1 MSEIHLKKH
10 QIDQKSSFRK
20 WVGFP
25 ARSPVPARGA
35 RGTIVSAT
43 GSGKTIMAAASALE
57 CFPHG
62 RILVTVPTLD
72 LLVQTA
78 QAWRTVGHRSPMA
91 AVCSLENDPV
101 LNELGVRT
109 TTNPIQLAL
118 WAGRGPVIVFAT
130 YASLVDRED
139 YAALQDQE
147 RPYGPWQNS
156 GNGKTRKKTRGPLEA
171 ALTGGERLYGQQMA
185 PFDLAI
191 VDEAHG
197 TAGDLGRPWAAIHDN
212 TRIPADFRLYLTA
225 TPRIL
230 AAARPQKGAD
240 GQELE
245 IASMADDPDGTYG
258 AWLAELGLSEAIE
271 REILA
276 GFEIDVLEIRDPSPV
291 LGESEEARRGRR
303 LALLQTALLEHAAAY
318 NLRTVMT
325 FHQKV
330 EEAAAFADKLPETA
344 AALYVND
351 ASDDD
356 LAAADK
362 LPKSSVN
369 ARFYE
374 LEAGR
379 HVPPDRVWS
388 AWLCGDHLVTERRE
402 VLRQF
407 AGGIDAA
414 DRRVHR
420 AFLASVRV
428 LGEGVDIT
436 GDRGVEAICFADTRG
451 SQVEIV
457 QNIGRALRLNK
468 DGSTKIARIIVPVFL
483 EPGEDPTDMVA
494 SASFRPLVAVLQGLR
509 SHDERLVEQ
518 LASRALTS
526 GQRKVHVRRDANGQI
541 IGAGGEGDGE
551 DQEQDDTDAAAE
563 SALLHFSSP
572 RDTAT
577 IAAFLRTRVYRPE
590 SLVWLE
596 GYQALI
602 RWRKENEITGLY
614 AVPYDVEAE
623 VGVTKDFPLGRWVH
637 QQRKA
642 LRAGEL
648 EERRKTL
655 LDAPEAGMVWE
666 PGEEAWETKLAAL
679 RSYRRAMGH
688 LAPRQDAVWGEGDAM
703 VPVGQHAAN
712 LRRKGGLGKDAE
724 RAAERAQQL
733 AAIDEDW
740 NCPWPLDWQRHYR
753 VLADL
758 VDADGVLPAIQP
770 GVLFEGDDLG
780 KWLARQREAS
790 TWAQLSAE
798 QQERLSQLGVKPLE
812 APSPAPSA
820 KRAANGQSKAEQ
832 AFHRGLAALTQW
844 VEREGAHRPAPRGHS
859 EQIAVD
865 GEAEPVTVKLGV
877 WVSNTKSRWDKLT
890 PEQQAALAALGV
902 PWAKAAV
909 PAPSG
914 GPAPVRDAPVQPA
927 PSGEQAQEYPDQGD
941 PVTAEERETSR
952 GTARARRMNELMRK
966 HTKAE
971 LLRMAYAGGLVNHNS
986 PEKWRKD
993 EIASTVVDTEF
1004 RTADRAAPAR
1014 PASATARPVPA
1025 QPLPLPQQDHHDECD
1040 KSVYEGGTCTC
1051 DLIEQYGP
1059 PSERDDY

>member
-1 MSEIHLKKH
+1 MPGIQLKEH
-10 QIDQKSSFRK
+10 QVDQRSAFRR

-25 ARSPVPARGA
+25 VRSSVPRQGA

-43 GSGKTIMAAASALE
+43 GSGKTITAAACALE
-57 CFPHG
+57 SFADG
-62 RILVTVPTLD
+62 RILVTLPTLD
-72 LLVQTA
+72 LLAQTA
-78 QAWRTVGHRSPMA
+78 QAWRLVGHRAPMV

-101 LNELGVRT
+101 LKELGVRT

-118 WAGRGPVIVFAT
+118 WAGSGPVVVFAT

-139 YAALQDQE
+139 IDAPEGQ
-147 RPYGPWQNS
+147 
-156 GNGKTRKKTRGPLEA
+156 RKVRGPLEA
-171 ALTGGERLYGQQMA
+171 ALAGGERLYGQRMNG
-185 PFDLAI
+185 FSLAVI
-191 VDEAHG
+191 DEAHS

-212 TRIPADFRLYLTA
+212 ARIPADFRLYLTA

-230 AAARPQKGAD
+230 AAPRPQKGSG
-240 GQELE
+240 GQEAE
-245 IASMADDPDGTYG
+245 IATMADDPNGTYG

-303 LALLQTALLEHAAAY
+303 LALLQTALLEHAAKW
-318 NLRTVMT
+318 NLKTVMT

-330 EEAAAFADKLPETA
+330 EEAAAFAEKLPETA
-344 AALYVND
+344 AELYVND
-351 ASDDD
+351 ASDED

-362 LPKSSVN
+362 LPKSSID
-369 ARFYE
+369 AEFYE

-388 AWLCGDHLVTERRE
+388 AWLCGDHLVSERRD

-407 AGGIDAA
+407 ANGIDAA
-414 DRRVHR
+414 GRRVHR

-436 GDRGVEAICFADTRG
+436 GERGVEAVCFADTRG

-468 DGSTKIARIIVPVFL
+468 DGSTKVARIIVPVFL

-526 GQRKVHVRRDANGQI
+526 GKRKVHVQRDEDGRI
-541 IGAGGEGDGE
+541 VGAGGADDGE
-551 DQEQDDTDAAAE
+551 DQEDDTDAAAE

-572 RDTAT
+572 RDAAT

-596 GYQALI
+596 GYQALL
-602 RWRKENEITGLY
+602 RWRTENEITGLY
-614 AVPYDVEAE
+614 AVPYDVEVE

-648 EERRKTL
+648 EERRKVL
-655 LDAPEAGMVWE
+655 LDAPEAGMLWE
-666 PGEEAWETKLAAL
+666 PGEEAWEAKLAAL
-679 RSYRRAMGH
+679 RSYRRATGH
-688 LAPRQDAVWGEGDAM
+688 LAPRQDAVWGEGEAM
-703 VPVGQHAAN
+703 VPIGQHMAN
-712 LRRKGGLGKDAE
+712 LRRKGGLGKDRE
-724 RAAERAQQL
+724 RAAVRAKQL
-733 AAIDEDW
+733 AAVDEDW

-758 VDADGVLPAIQP
+758 VDADGHLPDIAP

-780 KWLARQREAS
+780 KWLERQKNPG
-790 TWAQLSAE
+790 TWAQLSTE
-798 QQERLSQLGVKPLE
+798 QQERLSMLGVKPLE
-812 APSPAPSA
+812 APSAAPAA
-820 KRAANGQSKAEQ
+820 KGAKGQGKAQQ
-832 AFHRGLAALTQW
+832 AFQRGLAALTQW
-844 VEREGAHRPAPRGHS
+844 VEREGARPVPRGHS
-859 EQIAVD
+859 EEITID
-865 GEAEPVTVKLGV
+865 GETEPVTVKLGV
-877 WVSNTKSRWDKLT
+877 WVSNTKSRRNKLT
-890 PEQQAALAALGV
+890 GEQVQALRELGV
-902 PWAKAAV
+902 QW
-909 PAPSG
+909 
-914 GPAPVRDAPVQPA
+914 
-927 PSGEQAQEYPDQGD
+927 
-941 PVTAEERETSR
+941 T
-952 GTARARRMNELMRK
+952 
-966 HTKAE
+966 
-971 LLRMAYAGGLVNHNS
+971 
-986 PEKWRKD
+986 
-993 EIASTVVDTEF
+993 
-1004 RTADRAAPAR
+1004 
-1014 PASATARPVPA
+1014 
-1025 QPLPLPQQDHHDECD
+1025 
-1040 KSVYEGGTCTC
+1040 
-1051 DLIEQYGP
+1051 
-1059 PSERDDY
+1059 

>member
-1 MSEIHLKKH
+1 MIHLREH
-10 QIDQKSSFRK
+10 QVTAVAAIRA
-20 WVGFP
+20 WAGRP
-25 ARSPVPARGA
+25 ERAPVPTQGA
-35 RGTIVSAT
+35 RGTLVSAT
-43 GSGKTIMAAASALE
+43 GSGKTITAAWAARD
-57 CFPHG
+57 CFPDG
-62 RILVTVPTLD
+62 RMLVTVPTLD

-78 QAWRTVGHRSPMA
+78 QAWRLVGHQAPVI
-91 AVCSLENDPV
+91 AVCSLENDAV
-101 LNELGVRT
+101 LKELGVRT

-118 WAGRGPVIVFAT
+118 WAGHGPVVVFAT

-139 YAALQDQE
+139 IDAPEGQ
-147 RPYGPWQNS
+147 
-156 GNGKTRKKTRGPLEA
+156 RKVRGPLEA
-171 ALTGGERLYGQQMA
+171 ALAGGDRLYGQRMDG
-185 PFDLAI
+185 FDLAV

-212 TRIPADFRLYLTA
+212 QRIPADYRLYLTA

-230 AAARPQKGAD
+230 AAARPQKGAE
-240 GQELE
+240 GQEVEL
-245 IASMADDPDGTYG
+245 ATMADDPEGTYG
-258 AWLAELGLSEAIE
+258 RWLAELGLSEAIE

-303 LALLQTALLEHAAAY
+303 LALLQTALLEHAAAH
-318 NLRTVMT
+318 NLHTTMT
-325 FHQKV
+325 FHQRV
-330 EEAAAFADKLPETA
+330 EEAAAFAEKLPETA
-344 AALYVND
+344 AELYVND

-356 LAAADK
+356 LAAADR
-362 LPKSSVN
+362 LPKSSID
-369 ARFYE
+369 AEFYE

-388 AWLCGDHLVTERRE
+388 AWLCGDHLVSERRE
-402 VLRQF
+402 VIRQF
-407 AGGIDAA
+407 ANGIDAA
-414 DRRVHR
+414 GRRVHR

-436 GDRGVEAICFADTRG
+436 GERGVEAVCFADTRG

-468 DGSTKIARIIVPVFL
+468 DGSTKVARIIVPVFL

-526 GQRKVHVRRDANGQI
+526 GKRKVHLQRDEDGRI
-541 IGAGGEGDGE
+541 VGAGAEGEGE

-572 RDTAT
+572 RDAAT

-596 GYQALI
+596 GYQSLL

-623 VGVTKDFPLGRWVH
+623 VGATKAFPLGRWVH

-655 LDAPEAGMVWE
+655 LDAPEAGMLWE
-666 PGEEAWETKLAAL
+666 PGEEAWENKLAAL

-688 LAPRQDAVWGEGDAM
+688 LAPRQDAVWGEDEAM
-703 VPVGQHAAN
+703 VPVGQHMAN

-724 RAAERAQQL
+724 RAAQRAAQL
-733 AAIDEDW
+733 AAVDEDW

-758 VDADGVLPAIQP
+758 VDADGGLPEIQP
-770 GVLFEGDDLG
+770 GVLFEGDDIG
-780 KWLARQREAS
+780 RWLQRQKNPG
-790 TWAQLSAE
+790 TWAQLSTE
-798 QQERLSQLGVKPLE
+798 QQQRLSQLGVKPVE
-812 APSPAPSA
+812 APSPAPAA
-820 KRAANGQSKAEQ
+820 KGATNGQGKAQQ
-832 AFHRGLAALTQW
+832 AFQRGLAALAQW
-844 VEREGAHRPAPRGHS
+844 VEREGARPVPRK
-859 EQIAVD
+859 AVETLPD
-865 GEAEPVTVKLGV
+865 GTETKLGI
-877 WVSNTKSRWDKLT
+877 WYSNTKARRDKLT
-890 PEQQAALAALGV
+890 EEQLVSLRKFGV
-902 PWAKAAV
+902 EWA
-909 PAPSG
+909 
-914 GPAPVRDAPVQPA
+914 
-927 PSGEQAQEYPDQGD
+927 
-941 PVTAEERETSR
+941 
-952 GTARARRMNELMRK
+952 
-966 HTKAE
+966 
-971 LLRMAYAGGLVNHNS
+971 
-986 PEKWRKD
+986 
-993 EIASTVVDTEF
+993 
-1004 RTADRAAPAR
+1004 
-1014 PASATARPVPA
+1014 
-1025 QPLPLPQQDHHDECD
+1025 
-1040 KSVYEGGTCTC
+1040 
-1051 DLIEQYGP
+1051 
-1059 PSERDDY
+1059 

>member
-1 MSEIHLKKH
+1 MSAIQLKEH
-10 QIDQKSSFRK
+10 QVDQRSAFRR

-25 ARSPVPARGA
+25 ARSSVPPQGA
-35 RGTIVSAT
+35 RATIVSAT
-43 GSGKTIMAAASALE
+43 GSGKTITAAACALE
-57 CFPHG
+57 SFADG

-72 LLVQTA
+72 LLAQTA
-78 QAWRTVGHRSPMA
+78 QAWRLVGHRAPMV

-101 LNELGVRT
+101 LKELGVRT

-118 WAGRGPVIVFAT
+118 WAGSGPVVVFAT

-139 YAALQDQE
+139 IDAPVGQ
-147 RPYGPWQNS
+147 
-156 GNGKTRKKTRGPLEA
+156 RKVRGPLEA
-171 ALTGGERLYGQQMA
+171 ALAGGDRLYGQLMDG
-185 PFDLAI
+185 FDLAI

-212 TRIPADFRLYLTA
+212 ARIPADFRLYLTA

-230 AAARPQKGAD
+230 AAARPQKGAE
-240 GQELE
+240 GQEAE
-245 IASMADDPDGTYG
+245 IASMSDDPEGTYG

-330 EEAAAFADKLPETA
+330 EEAAAFAEKLPETA
-344 AALYVND
+344 AELYLND
-351 ASDDD
+351 ATDDD

-362 LPKSSVN
+362 LPKSSID
-369 ARFYE
+369 AEFYE

-402 VLRQF
+402 KIRQF
-407 AGGIDAA
+407 ANGIDAA
-414 DRRVHR
+414 GRRVHR

-436 GDRGVEAICFADTRG
+436 GERGVDSICFADTRG

-468 DGSTKIARIIVPVFL
+468 DGSTKVARIIVPVFL

-494 SASFRPLVAVLQGLR
+494 SASFKPLVAVLQGLR

-526 GQRKVHVRRDANGQI
+526 GKRKVHVQRDEDGRI
-541 IGAGGEGDGE
+541 VGADGDGE

-572 RDTAT
+572 RDAAT

-596 GYQALI
+596 GYQALL
-602 RWRKENEITGLY
+602 RWRKENEITGIY
-614 AVPYDVEAE
+614 AVPYDVEVE
-623 VGVTKDFPLGRWVH
+623 VGATKAFPLGRWVH

-648 EERRKTL
+648 EERRKAL

-666 PGEEAWETKLAAL
+666 PGEEAWENKLAAL
-679 RSYRRAMGH
+679 RSYRRATGH
-688 LAPRQDAVWGEGDAM
+688 LAPRQDAVWGEGEAM
-703 VPVGQHAAN
+703 VPIGQHMAN
-712 LRRKGGLGKDAE
+712 LRRKGAKNGLGKDPE
-724 RAAERAQQL
+724 RAAVRAAQL
-733 AAIDEDW
+733 AEIDPDW
-740 NCPWPLDWQRHYR
+740 DCPWPLDWQRHYR

-758 VDADGVLPAIQP
+758 VDADGQLPDIAP
-770 GVLFEGDDLG
+770 GVLMDGDDIG
-780 KWLARQREAS
+780 KWLQQQKQPTIWAR
-790 TWAQLSAE
+790 LLPE
-798 QQERLSQLGVKPLE
+798 QQERMSQLGITPAE
-812 APSPAPSA
+812 APSPAPAA
-820 KRAANGQSKAEQ
+820 KGATKGQSKAQQ
-832 AFHRGLAALTQW
+832 AFQRGVQALAQYIA
-844 VEREGAHRPAPRGHS
+844 REGHHRVPRAHA
-859 EQIAVD
+859 EEIAVE
-865 GEAEPVTVKLGV
+865 GEAASVVVKLGV
-877 WVSNTKSRWDKLT
+877 WVSNTKSRRDKLA
-890 PEQQAALAALGV
+890 QDQLAALQELGV
-902 PWAKAAV
+902 EWA
-909 PAPSG
+909 
-914 GPAPVRDAPVQPA
+914 
-927 PSGEQAQEYPDQGD
+927 
-941 PVTAEERETSR
+941 
-952 GTARARRMNELMRK
+952 
-966 HTKAE
+966 
-971 LLRMAYAGGLVNHNS
+971 
-986 PEKWRKD
+986 
-993 EIASTVVDTEF
+993 
-1004 RTADRAAPAR
+1004 
-1014 PASATARPVPA
+1014 
-1025 QPLPLPQQDHHDECD
+1025 
-1040 KSVYEGGTCTC
+1040 
-1051 DLIEQYGP
+1051 
-1059 PSERDDY
+1059 